1 MSQQIWNYSYFL
13 HSFFFLRGLFQATF
27 LGILLMTK
35 SWYNLWGDLMR
46 QVKRGQQGVTLYYL
60 LLNYNSLS
68 THIMCIGMSERQS
81 TQSTTY
87 SPAILFSYTN
97 SKYILTQPLYSSHIL
112 DIYNLIISGNEHKI
126 IKCLNIL
133 LDI

>member
-1 MSQQIWNYSYFL
+1 
-13 HSFFFLRGLFQATF
+13 
-27 LGILLMTK
+27 
-35 SWYNLWGDLMR
+35 MR